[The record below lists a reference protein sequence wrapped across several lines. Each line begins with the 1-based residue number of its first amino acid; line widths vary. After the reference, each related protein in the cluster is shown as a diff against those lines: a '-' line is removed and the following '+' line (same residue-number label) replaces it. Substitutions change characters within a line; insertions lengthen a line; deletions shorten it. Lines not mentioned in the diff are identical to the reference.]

1 MDHHNDNAS
10 PSSPPTSS
18 RPSSWIP
25 SYSSST
31 QYWERLSP
39 VVPGSPETSE
49 SRQWEL
55 FNQLRKDLSDYFGFL
70 HGEITGLRMEI
81 QRTNSR
87 LDSLT
92 SHVDNRC
99 TSLSN
104 DIQTV
109 IQEEAEHTKDRF
121 QNLGDFCRELTIFA
135 DSHIQEIPKAI
146 DELKSKLDVP
156 HSKRE
161 YPLTPPE
168 SPMSETPNATPM
180 HTDETKSESTNS
192 EVPTPKIIPVY
203 DERIK
208 AKRKT
213 SKRIPIRCAIG
224 AMPYS
229 GSYASYV
236 PGVLVKGRVSTI
248 SKDYIPPGVT
258 MTTTDSKCK
267 VTLPVYLANAATL
280 SRDKRRGNALIL
292 QLRIEF
298 QVLEN
303 SSTVFTI
310 GQDAI
315 KAHGYNLDIDRRR
328 NVIVITNVTNNFKMK
343 PFRIPIIENPSRSS
357 QPPTDSQPQCS
368 REISTKPLRTNI
380 TLTTPTSTTSMPMKS
395 FASHH
400 PPSIDSHS
408 PVGRQGLYDQPLA
421 KRMPTDECFL
431 KRREVLDS
439 DHSFAN
445 HHPTMNANIS
455 TGQTPS
461 NVHEPPNISRA
472 EAMHNLTSEMRQ
484 IRSKIRTIL
493 VGDNPLPAETLEELQ
508 IQHKEKSRLYNLLA
522 CPP

>member
-1 MDHHNDNAS
+1 MDQHNDAVSLSS
-10 PSSPPTSS
+10 PSTSS

-25 SYSSST
+25 SYSST
-31 QYWERLSP
+31 AQYWEKFDP
-39 VVPGSPETSE
+39 AVVDMPESGV
-49 SRQWEL
+49 SQWKL
-55 FNQLRKDLSDYFGFL
+55 FDLLRKDLSDYFGHL
-70 HGEITGLRMEI
+70 HEEIKDVRNEIKRVDSRYSALSDEI
-81 QRTNSR
+81 QTFIGRETKQIDEKVETLR
-87 LDSLT
+87 KDSEA
-92 SHVDNRC
+92 
-99 TSLSN
+99 SL
-104 DIQTV
+104 
-109 IQEEAEHTKDRF
+109 EHTLSR
-121 QNLGDFCRELTIFA
+121 
-135 DSHIQEIPKAI
+135 I
-146 DELKSKLDVP
+146 DEMAVKLDKLLVRQDDSDRNGKP
-156 HSKRE
+156 PTPTQHSMLE
-161 YPLTPPE
+161 DPLTPPE
-168 SPMSETPNATPM
+168 SPKSEAPNTTPVYA
-180 HTDETKSESTNS
+180 DVTKSESPSS
-192 EVPTPKIIPVY
+192 EAPTPKIIPVY
-203 DERIK
+203 DERTK

-213 SKRIPIRCAIG
+213 SRRIPIRCAIG
-224 AMPYS
+224 ATPYS

-236 PGVLVKGRVSTI
+236 PGVLVKGRVCTI

-267 VTLPVYLANAATL
+267 VTLPVYLANTAAL
-280 SRDKRRGNALIL
+280 SKDKRRGNALIL

-343 PFRIPIIENPSRSS
+343 PFRIPIIENPSRLS
-357 QPPTDSQPQCS
+357 QPPTDSQPQYS
-368 REISTKPLRTNI
+368 REILTKPLRTNI
-380 TLTTPTSTTSMPMKS
+380 TLTTPTSTTSMPIKS

-455 TGQTPS
+455 TGQTLS
-461 NVHEPPNISRA
+461 NVCESPNISRA